1 MEKEK
6 IGFTK
11 EQRIFMEENNIDS
24 DNLVQVF
31 EKTDEML
38 IKKGFDENYNP
49 TEIGVMCESILDT
62 LVDMGF

>member
-1 MEKEK
+1 
-6 IGFTK
+6 
-11 EQRIFMEENNIDS
+11 MEENNIDS